1 MTDEP
6 EKVFNPIVASTD
18 EQNDQITIED
28 VDQLQHEASEDSTGS
43 EDLRLFLKELHEKVK
58 EDHHHHNQQQQIQQS
73 HVIPSTGHL
82 QPACVIN
89 PGELSVIGGGGGGSS
104 TAAASYHSSQYNLK
118 TNQLIHYQTPGQVTT
133 TADQHY
139 HTSIGELNAHDVV
152 SDGGWG
158 WFVVLGSFCCMVL
171 VDGICFTYGLLI
183 NPVCPYSNLRVL
195 SSSPNER
202 KFNESGPIKYPRNDR
217 IIQPIIG
224 SCIPISELGEDFQIQ
239 QRSILLTPGGL
250 IVGLYLFLGPLVS
263 ALSNQFDFR
272 PVAMIGA
279 IITTIALLSS
289 AFVTTIEL
297 FTLTFGLLGGI
308 GLSFIYLPAIAT
320 VGHWFQQ
327 KRPLAVGLALCGSGM
342 GCLVGGQAIPRLVL
356 LFTWR
361 GTLILLAAVCF
372 QCLTLIL
379 LFRPWDVHF
388 QITQAQQAKRLAR
401 EAARR
406 AAAIRR
412 AEAERVLLEARRRK
426 YLAGL
431 ETAATAHTVGVK
443 RHSNTAP
450 VVMTNDING
459 NKPGFQ
465 CQPGEYRSKSNDSG
479 SGGAVGVGGGRRS
492 STQYNRIHD
501 TNQTRNGRQNK
512 HFIFNSHN
520 RTQQNPGVMNTRSN
534 AVTGNR
540 SVNHQNQGSSR
551 TANRKRTPSRRVIV
565 YRGSI
570 MQRIIEEKR
579 RQRTI
584 SVGSLDGMV
593 ITRDNELIAAS
604 KIVNQDKSLCDPT
617 TIQRISENVT
627 RKIEAKLSNTIAPK
641 LSVVNGVNVNNNMN
655 NNNTGVVP
663 TSGGTSTLGSR
674 TGLRVSLPQLVQEYI
689 QSQVSLTLQ
698 QQQSKLSS
706 VANLINN
713 NSINY
718 GNDQSTPADTFVRS
732 PSVMSKLSTVNM
744 PNYDT
749 ATVQLASGEN
759 PVYLD
764 GGGLTGSRNAPIPS
778 DNNQMISVNTSN
790 SLAFL
795 SGTTNPALP
804 LTTGRDPAQTRTHPI
819 RSVSETVSLKRTTSE
834 ASLTSHLTSIGIV
847 DPHNNNGNTA
857 GADLLDDE
865 MKADIQL
872 IIRKE
877 MSRPQYKKDFF
888 YIGPVR
894 QVVDSSA
901 LSSKQLPISHKFS
914 INLPI
919 LPATAVDNRPNRSS
933 TTAFRLPSTVIHPDV
948 KQQPEHCSQTNLSI
962 ANSSNLF
969 TNQFIPPAPCPSM
982 PLNNQQSIVH
992 NVPLSGLPQLS
1003 IPLGSNINQ
1012 HGANINSDRIDS
1024 IGYVNNTENL
1034 ESSAA
1039 PVSNQL
1045 GLSQK
1050 IDYDGSTI
1058 TNAGLQRQQ
1067 LQEELI
1073 DYGVDIGDD
1082 GDVGVVELGLD
1093 DIDIEEEDDNR
1104 DTILINDDEEAVYTR
1119 CPKCFD
1125 NCIRLFG
1132 SALFCCSTYSPIGI
1146 FMQDLL
1152 SPKLLSNITFL
1163 FFLFS
1168 SMMAMLGLVVPFL
1181 MLPDLLAEVNW
1192 KLEDSGFIISSIG
1205 AGNTFGR
1212 LFATFYIEKAW
1223 STTYKW
1229 ADSLW
1234 MNNIS
1239 LLLTSVTVFILPIVR
1254 RYYAAL
1260 VLISC
1265 GFGLFSAVFV
1275 SLKSILVVE
1284 LIGIDRLT
1292 NAFGYLLLF
1301 QGFAAAVGPPMAG
1314 YLRDLQID
1322 KTSPFSI
1329 STVHSAPTHNASSM
1343 AFIFSAFA
1351 LFISCLLG
1359 CPLRW
1364 LSKREFSNK
1373 PKSSYSPIEL
1383 MPNHV
1388 DHTNYSYEYNITS
1401 PTLPTT
1407 DHEYYIQQQQLG
1419 NMISEYQSIDV
1430 NCMAPVDPT
1439 STSRRVDVTD
1449 SHYAV
1454 NQPMVAPSSTSL
1466 TVIDALKSQNSTT
1479 DQLSPSI
1486 IPQSSVNCLPIS
1498 SGHHMIFSTEPTST
1512 LAASGVVTGLL
1523 DSKTLDTT
1531 ANTTGTTIPMTD
1543 ESVSLVNVGGL
1554 KLPAAVIPASV
1565 VGGGGT
1571 VPTPVVSLSLPAQS
1585 VEVLEVKED
1594 PGLEPVVEEEEEDY
1608 EDDEQDVDQ
1617 YTRVNQ
1623 LESGT
1628 LLLTEPSTNID
1639 SSIPT
1644 SESSFNQD
1652 TTGDSMPTNGSSSS
1666 SLRNINSR
1674 KDGIKHKRRRTSK
1687 PFELNTTIV
1696 EDKFTVDV
1704 ISDVNVDED
1713 TNNVQI
1719 IPVTTTTTII
1729 TTSTSTTT
1737 TTSGTG
1743 TTNSTTP
1750 TTNED
1755 NNDANPDHTFGSVG
1769 GNSNNNNCKE
1779 DTN

>member
-18 EQNDQITIED
+18 EQNDQLTIED

-89 PGELSVIGGGGGGSS
+89 PGELSVIGGGGGGGSS

-118 TNQLIHYQTPGQVTT
+118 TNQLIHHQTPGQVTT

-139 HTSIGELNAHDVV
+139 YTSIGELNAHDVV

-195 SSSPNER
+195 SSSSNER

-361 GTLILLAAVCF
+361 GTLVLLAAVCF

-406 AAAIRR
+406 AAALRR

-426 YLAGL
+426 YLAAL

-443 RHSNTAP
+443 KHSNTAP
-450 VVMTNDING
+450 VVMTYDING

-551 TANRKRTPSRRVIV
+551 TANRKRAPSRRVIV

-663 TSGGTSTLGSR
+663 TSGATSTLGSR

-713 NSINY
+713 NSI
-718 GNDQSTPADTFVRS
+718 NDQSTPADTFVRS

-764 GGGLTGSRNAPIPS
+764 GGGLTGYRNAPIPS
-778 DNNQMISVNTSN
+778 DNNQMISANTSN
-790 SLAFL
+790 SPAFL
-795 SGTTNPALP
+795 SGTTNPPLP
-804 LTTGRDPAQTRTHPI
+804 STTGRDPAQTRTHPI

-969 TNQFIPPAPCPSM
+969 TNQFIPPAPCPSI

-1388 DHTNYSYEYNITS
+1388 DHTNYSYEYNTTS

-1419 NMISEYQSIDV
+1419 NMVSEYQSIDV

>member
-1 MTDEP
+1 MTDGP
-6 EKVFNPIVASTD
+6 GKVINPIIESTD
-18 EQNDQITIED
+18 EQSDQLKIED
-28 VDQLQHEASEDSTGS
+28 VDQLQHEGSEDSTGS

-73 HVIPSTGHL
+73 HVIIPSTGHA
-82 QPACVIN
+82 QPVCVIN
-89 PGELSVIGGGGGGSS
+89 PGELPIIGGGGSS
-104 TAAASYHSSQYNLK
+104 TAVTSYHSSQYNLK
-118 TNQLIHYQTPGQVTT
+118 TNQMIQYQTPGQVTT

-139 HTSIGELNAHDVV
+139 HTSVGELNAHDVV

-183 NPVCPYSNLRVL
+183 NPICPYSNLRVL
-195 SSSPNER
+195 SSSSNGQ
-202 KFNESGPIKYPRNDR
+202 KFNETGPIKYPRNDR
-217 IIQPIIG
+217 IIHPIVG

-250 IVGLYLFLGPLVS
+250 IVGLYLFL
-263 ALSNQFDFR
+263 
-272 PVAMIGA
+272 
-279 IITTIALLSS
+279 
-289 AFVTTIEL
+289 
-297 FTLTFGLLGGI
+297 GI

-342 GCLVGGQAIPRLVL
+342 GCLIGGQAIPRLVS

-361 GTLILLAAVCF
+361 GTLIILAAVCF

-388 QITQAQQAKRLAR
+388 QITQAQHAKRLAR

-406 AAAIRR
+406 AAALRR

-426 YLAGL
+426 YLAAL
-431 ETAATAHTVGVK
+431 EAAATAHTVGVK
-443 RHSNTAP
+443 KHSNTTPA
-450 VVMTNDING
+450 VMTNNING

-465 CQPGEYRSKSNDSG
+465 CQAGEYRSNSNDSG
-479 SGGAVGVGGGRRS
+479 GGGVVGGRRN
-492 STQYNRIHD
+492 TAQYIRIHN

-512 HFIFNSHN
+512 HFIFNPYN

-540 SVNHQNQGSSR
+540 SVNHQNHGSSR

-604 KIVNQDKSLCDPT
+604 KIINQDKSLCDPT
-617 TIQRISENVT
+617 TIQRISDNVT

-641 LSVVNGVNVNNNMN
+641 LSIVNGVNIN
-655 NNNTGVVP
+655 NNNNAGVVVP
-663 TSGGTSTLGSR
+663 TSGGTSALGSR

-689 QSQVSLTLQ
+689 QSQVSLSLQ

-713 NSINY
+713 NSMNY

-732 PSVMSKLSTVNM
+732 PSVISKLSTVIM

-749 ATVQLASGEN
+749 ATVQLVSGIGEN
-759 PVYLD
+759 SVHLD
-764 GGGLTGSRNAPIPS
+764 GGGFTGSKNAPMPS
-778 DNNQMISVNTSN
+778 DSNQMIPVNTSMMN
-790 SLAFL
+790 SPAFL
-795 SGTTNPALP
+795 NGTTNPP
-804 LTTGRDPAQTRTHPI
+804 PPSTTGRDPVPTRTHPI

-834 ASLTSHLTSIGIV
+834 ASLTSHFTSIGVV
-847 DPHNNNGNTA
+847 DPHNNNGNIA

-888 YIGPVR
+888 YTGPVR
-894 QVVDSSA
+894 QVVDSSM
-901 LSSKQLPISHKFS
+901 LSSKQLPISHKLS

-919 LPATAVDNRPNRSS
+919 LPATVADNRPNRSS
-933 TTAFRLPSTVIHPDV
+933 TAAFRLPSTIIHPDI
-948 KQQPEHCSQTNLSI
+948 KLQPEHCSQTNLSI

-969 TNQFIPPAPCPSM
+969 TNQFIPPAPCPSI

-992 NVPLSGLPQLS
+992 NVPLTGLPQFS
-1003 IPLGSNINQ
+1003 VPLGSNINQ
-1012 HGANINSDRIDS
+1012 YGANNNSDRIDS
-1024 IGYVNNTENL
+1024 VGYINNTESV
-1034 ESSAA
+1034 ETSAT
-1039 PVSNQL
+1039 PLSNQL

-1050 IDYDGSTI
+1050 IDCDESTI

-1067 LQEELI
+1067 LQEGLI
-1073 DYGVDIGDD
+1073 DFGVDIDD
-1082 GDVGVVELGLD
+1082 GDVGAVELGLD
-1093 DIDIEEEDDNR
+1093 DIDIEDEDDNR
-1104 DTILINDDEEAVYTR
+1104 DTILMNDDDEAVYTR
-1119 CPKCFD
+1119 CQKCFD
-1125 NCIRLFG
+1125 HCIRLCG
-1132 SALFCCSTYSPIGI
+1132 SALFCCWTYNPIGL

-1181 MLPDLLAEVNW
+1181 MLPDLLAEMNW

-1223 STTYKW
+1223 STTYRW

-1239 LLLTSVTVFILPIVR
+1239 LLLTSVTVFVLPIVR

-1301 QGFAAAVGPPMAG
+1301 QGFAAAVGPPVAG

-1322 KTSPFSI
+1322 KTPPFSI
-1329 STVHSAPTHNASSM
+1329 STVYNAPAHNASSM
-1343 AFIFSAFA
+1343 AFIFSASA
-1351 LFISCLLG
+1351 LFTSCLLG

-1364 LSKREFSNK
+1364 LSKRGFSNK
-1373 PKSSYSPIEL
+1373 PISSYNPTEL
-1383 MPNHV
+1383 VPNHV
-1388 DHTNYSYEYNITS
+1388 DHTNYGYEYNTIS

-1419 NMISEYQSIDV
+1419 NMVSEYQSIDV
-1430 NCMAPVDPT
+1430 NCMTAVDPI
-1439 STSRRVDVTD
+1439 STSRRVDVVD

-1454 NQPMVAPSSTSL
+1454 NQPTVVPPSTSL
-1466 TVIDALKSQNSTT
+1466 TVIDALKSQTTTT
-1479 DQLSPSI
+1479 DQLSPSV

-1498 SGHHMIFSTEPTST
+1498 SGHHMIFSTEPAST
-1512 LAASGVVTGLL
+1512 LAASGIVTGLL
-1523 DSKTLDTT
+1523 DNKTLDTT
-1531 ANTTGTTIPMTD
+1531 TNATGTTIPMTD

-1565 VGGGGT
+1565 VTGGGT

-1628 LLLTEPSTNID
+1628 LLLTEPGTNID

-1652 TTGDSMPTNGSSSS
+1652 TTGDSVPTNGSSSS

-1687 PFELNTTIV
+1687 PFELNTPIV
-1696 EDKFTVDV
+1696 EDKFTIDV
-1704 ISDVNVDED
+1704 TNDVNVDED
-1713 TNNVQI
+1713 TVNSLTACSFLSLLCTFTIDDNYHDDAIVKMPHI
-1719 IPVTTTTTII
+1719 IAFIVVTTAAIADATAAIIMFLSVKLEQKMIRAVIYGVDIVNKTI
-1729 TTSTSTTT
+1729 
-1737 TTSGTG
+1737 
-1743 TTNSTTP
+1743 
-1750 TTNED
+1750 
-1755 NNDANPDHTFGSVG
+1755 NPYP
-1769 GNSNNNNCKE
+1769 
-1779 DTN
+1779 